1 MDTPTPSKDTE
12 RRKHA
17 LHNEEVCRYIA
28 EREEFGD
35 WVITT
40 AFYAALHWMNYK
52 LFPFSFTDPDT
63 GGTVNF
69 RSLDEYR
76 FYAFGNRKPVESKH
90 HTLLR
95 LVKHSCPPEIASEYR
110 RLFDMCMTARYRNY
124 RTAPQIIRV
133 VQSGLK
139 IIHNYC
145 DREEAVTGS

>member
-1 MDTPTPSKDTE
+1 MDTPTPSKDIS
-12 RRKHA
+12 RRNHA

-52 LFPFSFTDPDT
+52 LFPLPFTDPDT
-63 GGTVNF
+63 GTEYHF

-76 FYAFGNRKPVESKH
+76 FEVFGNQKPSESKH

-95 LVKHSCPPEIASEYR
+95 LAHTLCPPDIASEYR
-110 RLFDMCMTARYRNY
+110 RLFEMCMTARYTNY
-124 RTAPQIIRV
+124 RTAPAIIRV
-133 VQSGLK
+133 VQSALK
-139 IIHNYC
+139 TIHSYC
-145 DREEAVTGS
+145 DKAETSTGS